1 MAKVAEARRE
11 DSSAVISP
19 IDAAKQ
25 AEREGRWI
33 DASMYYE
40 RAIRDP
46 AISMD
51 RRLSALR
58 WLGRAYVEQGD
69 AGAALDVLEAA
80 MAAAAQAGDPSAVAQ
95 ALNVTAIAHQAA
107 GDLDRATSQY
117 QLARNIAESIGEKGH
132 VAMIDQNLGTI
143 ASIRGD
149 TNAALDAFRLSLLG
163 YQSLGMTGY
172 RGQVLNNIALV
183 YMDLGEFS
191 AAESAYA
198 EAASA
203 FRESRDRQ
211 NELTVALN
219 QVQLWISTRRFDDA
233 QRQSDKLLCVAR
245 EESPPWM
252 GELFRHLGVIARER
266 SDYEA
271 ASKHFEMASRVAS
284 DSGDMLL
291 TADIAEQRAELYWS
305 ERRHREM
312 LSSLNEAFNIYS
324 RLKAQRRVAQV
335 ERRNSALETRFLEI
349 ARRWG
354 DSIEGMDHYTQGH
367 CERVAS
373 VATRLAE
380 RAGIES
386 RSMFWFRLGAL
397 LHDIG
402 KIVIPMDV
410 LNKPGPLTDEEWELM
425 KTHTEA
431 GFEMVADIDFPGDVR
446 SMIRSH
452 HEQWDGGGYPDG
464 LAGDDIPFA
473 ARILCIA
480 DVYDALTTTRPYRAA
495 LSHDRSIEIMRS
507 SKALFDPDLLSL
519 FFELT
524 AAGSH

>member
-1 MAKVAEARRE
+1 MDACTHYER
-11 DSSAVISP
+11 VI
-19 IDAAKQ
+19 
-25 AEREGRWI
+25 R
-33 DASMYYE
+33 DASTPIE
-40 RAIRDP
+40 T
-46 AISMD
+46 
-51 RRLSALR
+51 RLSALR

-69 AGAALDVLEAA
+69 AGAALDVLEVA
-80 MAAAAQAGDPSAVAQ
+80 MAAAVQAGYPSAVAQ

-107 GDLDRATSQY
+107 GDLDLATSQY
-117 QLARNIAESIGEKGH
+117 RLARDTAESIGDRGR

-149 TNAALDAFRLSLLG
+149 TTAALDAFRLSLLG
-163 YQSLGMTGY
+163 YQSLGMAGY
-172 RGQVLNNIALV
+172 QGQVLNNIALV

-198 EAASA
+198 DAVRA
-203 FRESRDRQ
+203 FRESGDRQ
-211 NELTVALN
+211 NEMTVALN
-219 QVQLWISTRRFDDA
+219 QVQLWISTRRFEEA
-233 QRQSDKLLCVAR
+233 QRQSDELLCVAR

-266 SDYEA
+266 SDYGA
-271 ASKHFEMASRVAS
+271 AAKHFEIASRAAS
-284 DSGDMLL
+284 GSGDLLL

-312 LSSLNEAFNIYS
+312 LLSLNEAFNIYS
-324 RLKAQRRVAQV
+324 QLKAQRRVAQV

-373 VATRLAE
+373 LATRLAE
-380 RAGIES
+380 RAGVES
-386 RSMFWFRLGAL
+386 RSIFWFRLGAL

-402 KIVIPMDV
+402 KIIIPMDV
-410 LNKPGPLTDEEWELM
+410 LNKAGPLTDKEWELM
-425 KTHTEA
+425 KTHTEV

-446 SMIRSH
+446 AMIRSH

-464 LAGDDIPFA
+464 LDGENIPFT

-480 DVYDALTTTRPYRAA
+480 DVYDALTTTRSYRAA
-495 LSHDRSIEIMRS
+495 LSHARSIEVMRS
-507 SKALFDPDLLSL
+507 SKALFDPNLLAL

-524 AAGSH
+524 GAGSH